1 MLILFIGQI
10 LAAFLLILLIFFSF
24 LFYMIGFIEERVSLT
39 VKFGWCLI
47 FYNLFCGFLL
57 LFTDFS
63 IFTAITTLIT
73 NGFWIYMFFHGFP
86 FISMTSF
93 SLIGGIISTFISH
106 FLWLYE
112 LIQFQM
118 PGFFA
123 LSLYITLVWGI
134 PILTATSLFTYDES
148 SIHQSSS
155 NNRASYPK
163 SALHEFLE
171 KKLQLIK
178 SIIPHSGDKLD

>member
-1 MLILFIGQI
+1 MNIVFFGQLI
-10 LAAFLLILLIFFSF
+10 AAFLLILFIFFSF
-24 LFYMIGFIEERVSLT
+24 LFYMISFIEERISLT
-39 VKFGWCLI
+39 VKFGRCLI
-47 FYNLFCGFLL
+47 FYNLICGFLL
-57 LFTDFS
+57 LFTDFT

-73 NGFWIYMFFHGFP
+73 NGFWIYMFLHGFP

-93 SLIGGIISTFISH
+93 SLIGGLISTFISH
-106 FLWLYE
+106 FLWMFE
-112 LIQFQM
+112 LLEYQM

-148 SIHQSSS
+148 SVGQSSS
-155 NNRASYPK
+155 NNRASHPK

-178 SIIPHSGDKLD
+178 SILPHSGDKLD